1 MYVSTLHS
9 IHDLQL
15 QSISINPASFR
26 FGSLTMESDKYISVK
41 DQAADGSLHVV
52 VIDMHNNNAVTKK
65 PMKAEATLM
74 NTVDNVI
81 ALKGM
86 SLVTNQPFSTR

>member
-1 MYVSTLHS
+1 
-9 IHDLQL
+9 
-15 QSISINPASFR
+15 
-26 FGSLTMESDKYISVK
+26 MESDKYISVK

-52 VIDMHNNNAVTKK
+52 VVDMHNGNAVTKK

-86 SLVTNQPFSTR
+86 IITA

>member
-1 MYVSTLHS
+1 
-9 IHDLQL
+9 
-15 QSISINPASFR
+15 
-26 FGSLTMESDKYISVK
+26 MESDKYISVK

-52 VIDMHNNNAVTKK
+52 VVDMHNNNAVTKK

-74 NTVDNVI
+74 NTADNII

-86 SLVTNQPFSTR
+86 YIPWLIESNRI

>member
-1 MYVSTLHS
+1 
-9 IHDLQL
+9 
-15 QSISINPASFR
+15 
-26 FGSLTMESDKYISVK
+26 MESDKYISVK

-52 VIDMHNNNAVTKK
+52 VVDMHNNNTVTKK

-86 SLVTNQPFSTR
+86 FRMMFDLMKFLQVKPMG

>member
-1 MYVSTLHS
+1 M
-9 IHDLQL
+9 
-15 QSISINPASFR
+15 NPQSFR
-26 FGSLTMESDKYISVK
+26 FGALTMESDKYISVK

-52 VIDMHNNNAVTKK
+52 VVDMHNNNTVTKK

-86 SLVTNQPFSTR
+86 YRVMFDLMKFIQVKPRG

>member
-1 MYVSTLHS
+1 
-9 IHDLQL
+9 
-15 QSISINPASFR
+15 
-26 FGSLTMESDKYISVK
+26 MESDKYISVK

-52 VIDMHNNNAVTKK
+52 VIDMHNNNSVTKK

-74 NTVDNVI
+74 NTVDNII

-86 SLVTNQPFSTR
+86 LDFTHFHSICTI

>member
-1 MYVSTLHS
+1 
-9 IHDLQL
+9 
-15 QSISINPASFR
+15 
-26 FGSLTMESDKYISVK
+26 MESDKYISVK

-52 VIDMHNNNAVTKK
+52 VVDMHNNNTVTKK

-86 SLVTNQPFSTR
+86 YRVMFDLMKFLQVKPMG